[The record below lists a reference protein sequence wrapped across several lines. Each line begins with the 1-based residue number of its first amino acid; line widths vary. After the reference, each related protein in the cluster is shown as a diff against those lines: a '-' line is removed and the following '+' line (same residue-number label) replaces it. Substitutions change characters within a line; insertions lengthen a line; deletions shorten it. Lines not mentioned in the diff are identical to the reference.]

1 MYVTYSRSVEWRI
14 TIDGAQCPAAVRVGA
29 KGAEDDQSRQLQ
41 HIQHTEKKYGDVS
54 SWAVWNTDYT
64 DSEPGRNIKD
74 LSMFASPN
82 LAKTLE
88 TLNTGFVFV
97 GLNRS
102 GRPKDGNAEKKP
114 DKPKDPWFNFHAG
127 RNDFKLRYALR
138 GTRYWGSYM
147 TDAIKD
153 LQETDSVEVEKTLG
167 KEPERVEENLKGLR
181 EELELLELLGGRP
194 VLVALG
200 YAAEKKLRSM
210 RSEGYE
216 VVRILHP
223 AARNINKE
231 DYRKRVLEVLDDIQ
245 K

>member
-1 MYVTYSRSVEWRI
+1 MISQENYDILKE
-14 TIDGAQCPAAVRVGA
+14 
-29 KGAEDDQSRQLQ
+29 
-41 HIQHTEKKYGDVS
+41 KYGDAS
-54 SWAVWNTDYT
+54 SWAVWNTDYA
-64 DSEPGRNIKD
+64 DSKPSRNIND
-74 LSMFASPN
+74 LSVFDSPN
-82 LAKTLE
+82 LSE
-88 TLNTGFVFV
+88 LNTGFVFV

-102 GRPKDGNAEKKP
+102 GKPKDGNAEKKP

-127 RNDFKLRYALR
+127 RNDFKLRYALQ

>member
-1 MYVTYSRSVEWRI
+1 MISQENYDILKE
-14 TIDGAQCPAAVRVGA
+14 
-29 KGAEDDQSRQLQ
+29 
-41 HIQHTEKKYGDVS
+41 KYGDAS
-54 SWAVWNTDYT
+54 SWAVWNTDYA
-64 DSEPGRNIKD
+64 DSKPSRNIND
-74 LSMFASPN
+74 LSVFDSPN
-82 LAKTLE
+82 LSE
-88 TLNTGFVFV
+88 LNTGFVFV

-102 GRPKDGNAEKKP
+102 GKPKDGNAEKKP

-147 TDAIKD
+147 SDAIKD

>member
-1 MYVTYSRSVEWRI
+1 M
-14 TIDGAQCPAAVRVGA
+14 
-29 KGAEDDQSRQLQ
+29 
-41 HIQHTEKKYGDVS
+41 
-54 SWAVWNTDYT
+54 
-64 DSEPGRNIKD
+64 
-74 LSMFASPN
+74 
-82 LAKTLE
+82 E

>member
-1 MYVTYSRSVEWRI
+1 MIGPDNYNTLKE
-14 TIDGAQCPAAVRVGA
+14 
-29 KGAEDDQSRQLQ
+29 
-41 HIQHTEKKYGDVS
+41 KYGDVS
-54 SWAVWNTDYT
+54 SWAVWNTDYA

-74 LSMFASPN
+74 LSMFASPD
-82 LAKTLE
+82 LAE
-88 TLNTGFVFV
+88 LNTGFVFV

-127 RNDFKLRYALR
+127 RNDFKLRYALQ

-167 KEPERVEENLKGLR
+167 KEPERVDENLKGLR
-181 EELELLELLGGRP
+181 EELELLGGRP

-223 AARNINKE
+223 AAFIGKKK
-231 DYRKRVLEVLDDIQ
+231 YRDKVLKVLDNIQ

>member
-1 MYVTYSRSVEWRI
+1 MISQENYDILKE
-14 TIDGAQCPAAVRVGA
+14 
-29 KGAEDDQSRQLQ
+29 
-41 HIQHTEKKYGDVS
+41 KYGDAS
-54 SWAVWNTDYT
+54 SWAVWNTDYA
-64 DSEPGRNIKD
+64 DSKPSRNIND
-74 LSMFASPN
+74 LSVFDSPN
-82 LAKTLE
+82 LSE
-88 TLNTGFVFV
+88 LNTGFVFV

-102 GRPKDGNAEKKP
+102 GKPKDGNAEKKP

-127 RNDFKLRYALR
+127 RNDFKLRYALQ

-181 EELELLELLGGRP
+181 EELELLGGRP

-223 AARNINKE
+223 AARGSNKKE
-231 DYRKRVLEVLDDIQ
+231 DYRKRVLEVLDDIRR
-245 K
+245 

>member
-153 LQETDSVEVEKTLG
+153 LQETDSVEVEKTL
-167 KEPERVEENLKGLR
+167 KSNPERVDENLKGLR
-181 EELELLELLGGRP
+181 EELELLGGKP

-200 YAAEKKLRSM
+200 YAAEKKLKCM
-210 RSEGYE
+210 KSEGYE

-223 AARNINKE
+223 AARNINKK

>member
-1 MYVTYSRSVEWRI
+1 MISQENYDILKE
-14 TIDGAQCPAAVRVGA
+14 
-29 KGAEDDQSRQLQ
+29 
-41 HIQHTEKKYGDVS
+41 KYGDAS
-54 SWAVWNTDYT
+54 SWAVWNTDYA
-64 DSEPGRNIKD
+64 DSKPSHNIND
-74 LSMFASPN
+74 LSVFDSPN
-82 LAKTLE
+82 LSE
-88 TLNTGFVFV
+88 LNTGFVFV

-127 RNDFKLRYALR
+127 RNDFKLRYALQ

-167 KEPERVEENLKGLR
+167 KEPERVDENLKGLR
-181 EELELLELLGGRP
+181 EELELLGGRP

-223 AARNINKE
+223 AAFIGKKK
-231 DYRKRVLEVLDDIQ
+231 YRDKVLKVLDNIQ